1 MIIKGGKGGDQRTEI
16 VLATTALVAVVAL
29 FLRCKHVDYSEEDG
43 NGNGDSDGDGDG
55 DAMLLAVCAL
65 FLRFEVHCTYIL
77 KQSDKG
83 ISQLVTELSQ
93 TNKRVAANNG
103 NRKVTKQALAAAS
116 PLQLLHHNENIAVAK
131 NCC

>member
-1 MIIKGGKGGDQRTEI
+1 MIIIGGKGGDQRTEI

-29 FLRCKHVDYSEEDG
+29 FLRCEHLDYSEEDG
-43 NGNGDSDGDGDG
+43 DGNGDSDG

-116 PLQLLHHNENIAVAK
+116 PLQLLHHNENIAVVK

>member
-1 MIIKGGKGGDQRTEI
+1 MAMVI
-16 VLATTALVAVVAL
+16 VMVMV
-29 FLRCKHVDYSEEDG
+29 
-43 NGNGDSDGDGDG
+43 
-55 DAMLLAVCAL
+55 MLLAVCAL
-65 FLRFEVHCTYIL
+65 FLRCKVHCTYIL

-116 PLQLLHHNENIAVAK
+116 PLQLLHHNENIAVVK